1 MGVKIYDLSH
11 TLVDDDPAD
20 PENFRPRIVYRTHQ
34 QGAME
39 MRKFFDVKLDDLIF
53 SEGLGWAVEELHM
66 ITHSGTHVDAPWHY
80 APISENKRARTI
92 DEMPL
97 EYFYGDGVIL
107 DFRYKMAGEAIT
119 ADDIKSALKKIE
131 YRLKPLDIVL
141 IMTGWDKKV
150 GMPEYFDHPGLTY
163 NAVKWIVE
171 QGVKLIGIDAYSLDR
186 SFKSMAED
194 YKRTGDGKYIW
205 PAHFVGIEKEYM
217 HIEKLANLDK
227 LPKPHGF
234 KVAAFPL
241 KIYKASAGPAR
252 VVAIFED

>member
-163 NAVKWIVE
+163 NAVKWIEV
-171 QGVKLIGIDAYSLDR
+171 S
-186 SFKSMAED
+186 
-194 YKRTGDGKYIW
+194 
-205 PAHFVGIEKEYM
+205 
-217 HIEKLANLDK
+217 
-227 LPKPHGF
+227 
-234 KVAAFPL
+234 
-241 KIYKASAGPAR
+241 
-252 VVAIFED
+252 